1 MNKKTFFFVAV
12 LGVMLS
18 FSMPIFSMY
27 DAILTRFENDI
38 TTKKLNIEKIS
49 NDLLEIYKGYIGIA
63 RKQSKNPSAFK
74 DLEMSIMIEESGRQ
88 DEKAP
93 EKHEELESQ
102 IPKRL
107 SSEQEEDLKDLLD
120 QEFAESFEEKY
131 FKDTEANRKSLV
143 EIFQTIK
150 QYRNI
155 TEDSKAYSDFYNSI
169 QLNFK
174 LKFGSILLQNFIEY
188 VGNKA
193 RYLKEN

>member
-150 QYRNI
+150 QYVKNK
-155 TEDSKAYSDFYNSI
+155 DV
-169 QLNFK
+169 
-174 LKFGSILLQNFIEY
+174 LLIHAKDIKKEERVGEIPDEGY
-188 VGNKA
+188 VWV
-193 RYLKEN
+193 